1 MLTFLSASSNNNFS
15 TNLTALNRNS
25 TAATSTTASCSRQ
38 ELDYFITS
46 VNSFHPALKYTW
58 VVSEC
63 SIVFLDINVSSVAT
77 DSLLACITNPQT
89 HTAIYCT
96 SAELTAS

>member
-1 MLTFLSASSNNNFS
+1 MLTFLSALSSNNFS

-25 TAATSTTASCSRQ
+25 TAATSTTALAQ
-38 ELDYFITS
+38 HLAADELDHFITS

-63 SIVFLDINVSSVAT
+63 SIAFLDIDQWQPT
-77 DSLLACITNPQT
+77 L
-89 HTAIYCT
+89 Y
-96 SAELTAS
+96 